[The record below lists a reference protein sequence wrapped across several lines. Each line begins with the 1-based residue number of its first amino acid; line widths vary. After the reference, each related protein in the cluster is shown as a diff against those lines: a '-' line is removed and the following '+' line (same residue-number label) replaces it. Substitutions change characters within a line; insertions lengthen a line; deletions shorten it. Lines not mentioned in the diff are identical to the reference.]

1 MFSLGG
7 LLIGSGLIIIGVVTV
22 KYTFQAVNLT
32 GRQMWIEKYAGS
44 GSTYGVYKIFGV
56 ILVLVGI
63 LTATGFGDN
72 VMNFLLTPL
81 YNLFAPLRGVK

>member
-32 GRQMWIEKYAGS
+32 GRQDWIEKYTGS

-56 ILVLVGI
+56 ILVLAGI
-63 LTATGFGDN
+63 LTATGFGGN